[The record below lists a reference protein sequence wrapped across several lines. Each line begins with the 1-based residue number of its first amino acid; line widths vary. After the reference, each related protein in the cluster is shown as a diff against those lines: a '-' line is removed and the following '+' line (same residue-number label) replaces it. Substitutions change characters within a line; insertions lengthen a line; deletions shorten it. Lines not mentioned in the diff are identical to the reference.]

1 MKKNIFC
8 FLLCF
13 LSIGSLIAQ
22 VPSYVP
28 TSGLVGWWPFNGNA
42 NDESGNGNNGTV
54 TGAQLTNDRFGTNKA
69 YSFNGDSDYIKM
81 LNPGPLG
88 ITSRSVSVWV
98 KTTDSSTYS
107 IVLSW
112 GGNDLSGQDF
122 NLWSNYDCIGFTF
135 DINFSARTYNS
146 NFTNGQWN
154 HYVVVFDNSIDST
167 ISSIKVYQNGSL
179 LSTVCAST
187 SNNGIINTVGSNPIY
202 VGRYHGL
209 SKDFLNGSVDDI
221 GIWNRALTES
231 EITTLY
237 QSILGIHTENIGLGV
252 SIYPNPTGESKEF
265 LVRFADNPQQDIHI
279 ELLDIL
285 GSVLY
290 SNRLQAGSESCT
302 IPVHSLSSGMYMI
315 RVRMNNEVYMEKVI
329 VN

>member
-69 YSFNGDSDYIKM
+69 YSFNGNSDYIRM

-107 IVLSW
+107 IVVSW

-135 DINFSARTYNS
+135 DINYSARTYNS

-154 HYVVVFDNSIDST
+154 HYVVVFDNSIGST

-187 SNNGIINTVGSNPIY
+187 TNNGIINTVGSNPIY

-221 GIWNRALTES
+221 GIWNRALTQQEVTNLYLS
-231 EITTLY
+231 TLP
-237 QSILGIHTENIGLGV
+237 S
-252 SIYPNPTGESKEF
+252 
-265 LVRFADNPQQDIHI
+265 DCD
-279 ELLDIL
+279 
-285 GSVLY
+285 
-290 SNRLQAGSESCT
+290 
-302 IPVHSLSSGMYMI
+302 
-315 RVRMNNEVYMEKVI
+315 
-329 VN
+329 

>member
-1 MKKNIFC
+1 MKKIITY

-28 TSGLVGWWPFNGNA
+28 TNGLVGWWPFNGNA
-42 NDESGNGNNGTV
+42 NDESGN
-54 TGAQLTNDRFGTNKA
+54 K
-69 YSFNGDSDYIKM
+69 
-81 LNPGPLG
+81 
-88 ITSRSVSVWV
+88 
-98 KTTDSSTYS
+98 
-107 IVLSW
+107 
-112 GGNDLSGQDF
+112 
-122 NLWSNYDCIGFTF
+122 
-135 DINFSARTYNS
+135 
-146 NFTNGQWN
+146 
-154 HYVVVFDNSIDST
+154 
-167 ISSIKVYQNGSL
+167 
-179 LSTVCAST
+179 
-187 SNNGIINTVGSNPIY
+187 
-202 VGRYHGL
+202 
-209 SKDFLNGSVDDI
+209 LNGSVYGATPATNRVTNDSSCYSFDGEDDYI
-221 GIWNRALTES
+221 SLGDWLTDSAFTISMWVNPDLQNGWATIIDNNHISTSNWVFHTTENWQTNGYMFMTSSLIELDSNKWSHLILSYSTGEVKVYVKGQLKSQSQGILNFDLPVSLFLGKRGRDNDGFGGSRYWKGKLDDLGIWNRALTES
-231 EITTLY
+231 EITNLY
-237 QSILGIHTENIGLGV
+237 QSIVGIHTENIGLGV